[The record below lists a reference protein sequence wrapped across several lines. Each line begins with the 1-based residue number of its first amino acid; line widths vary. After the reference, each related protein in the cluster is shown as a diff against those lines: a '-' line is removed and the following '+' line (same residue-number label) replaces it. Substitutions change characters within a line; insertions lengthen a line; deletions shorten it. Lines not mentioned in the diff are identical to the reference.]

1 MGQNK
6 VNFIYNSLQYNGKM
20 FIKYKKLKILILDC
34 KLSGICQ
41 SNLDFSA
48 TLSIINDFK
57 IAYLKEVVN

>member
-1 MGQNK
+1 
-6 VNFIYNSLQYNGKM
+6 M